1 MHIPERQPSL
11 EEPWLSSGPTLILCR
26 RGSQGYSG
34 EMMEQQGS
42 QQGIWRAM
50 SPGLPPRALSLLA
63 QCCHSGIQAPSISG
77 LCHSWGLLNPAFY
90 HLCPASRQMK
100 RGKGMEAL
108 VGKYEDPGVCL
119 RPLYLV
125 SNSISQ
131 DSVTCPHP
139 PQKSGAAKCHPPVC
153 HRRRGHRTCD
163 QLAYHGCSILIY
175 NTRGQTTPLLGH
187 SRDYKEMKGMRASDK

>member
-11 EEPWLSSGPTLILCR
+11 EEPWLSCGPALILCR

-42 QQGIWRAM
+42 QQGVWRAM
-50 SPGLPPRALSLLA
+50 SPGLPPRAPSLLA
-63 QCCHSGIQAPSISG
+63 QCCHSGTQAPSVSG

-108 VGKYEDPGVCL
+108 VGKYEDPGPSIPCVQLHQSGLSHVPPPPKSQVL
-119 RPLYLV
+119 R
-125 SNSISQ
+125 
-131 DSVTCPHP
+131 SVTHQCATE
-139 PQKSGAAKCHPPVC
+139 GGGIELV
-153 HRRRGHRTCD
+153 
-163 QLAYHGCSILIY
+163 I
-175 NTRGQTTPLLGH
+175 N
-187 SRDYKEMKGMRASDK
+187 